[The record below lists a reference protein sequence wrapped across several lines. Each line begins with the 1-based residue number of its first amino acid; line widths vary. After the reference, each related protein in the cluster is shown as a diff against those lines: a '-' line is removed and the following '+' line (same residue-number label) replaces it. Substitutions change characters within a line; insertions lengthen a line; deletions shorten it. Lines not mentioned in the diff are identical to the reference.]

1 MNDKLV
7 FKFRQQ
13 NLLVFGAKPGIEQE
27 SLGQLIHN
35 SIVYLIKEGFIEP
48 GDYQA
53 RVESIFIAP

>member
-7 FKFRQQ
+7 FKKKLN
-13 NLLVFGAKPGIEQE
+13 NLLVFGAKPGVDREN
-27 SLGQLIHN
+27 LGQIIHN

-53 RVESIFIAP
+53 RVEFIILS